1 MIGLIPKRYT
11 KKEYEEKQMEEGQ
24 MPGRYKM
31 KEMMEMKVPKE
42 NNNIKKVKPK
52 LLTKKGTKKN
62 GKK

>member
-1 MIGLIPKRYT
+1 MRLTSFPSRDFFKS
-11 KKEYEEKQMEEGQ
+11 
-24 MPGRYKM
+24 KM